1 MNQEKS
7 KNIESRLLTLEK
19 RMRNKSDLESEL
31 SVDLLSALQKKL
43 MSTIQEIN
51 TNYNFESSQKEIETS
66 KKFKEEKI
74 EKEKE
79 AEKLKMGNYEEIKI
93 IKPDETAE
101 ITPLEKIEEKMQS
114 INNDSL
120 KPVDKKEA
128 IFEEINKL
136 TDSKID
142 FNENS
147 RRIEERN
154 IDKKK
159 NSLDSFV
166 KITTPKHSLKRK
178 PEETDFLQKE
188 TKKQAV
194 IEEYFGEK
202 ISTGENSIGNTE
214 VWQKEIRNKKL
225 KLTKQENE
233 KSPLKVTPGKVVLN
247 SNSNTNNTDN
257 ICEITNHAFV
267 IQKLEKEIAV
277 KNIFLL
283 LFPFFFFLATPL
295 NFTIFYFKNFS
306 KNIRLIFLLSKL
318 NPLV

>member
-7 KNIESRLLTLEK
+7 KSIESRLLILEK
-19 RMRNKSDLESEL
+19 RMRNKSDLESDL

-51 TNYNFESSQKEIETS
+51 TNYNFESNQKEIETN
-66 KKFKEEKI
+66 KKIKDEKI

-79 AEKLKMGNYEEIKI
+79 YEKPKIVNFDDIKI
-93 IKPDETAE
+93 LPAE
-101 ITPLEKIEEKMQS
+101 IPQAEKIEEKMQS
-114 INNDSL
+114 INNDNL
-120 KPVDKKEA
+120 KPADRKEV
-128 IFEEINKL
+128 ILEEINKFP
-136 TDSKID
+136 DSKIE

-154 IDKKK
+154 VDKKK

-166 KITTPKHSLKRK
+166 KITTPKQSLKRK

-202 ISTGENSIGNTE
+202 ISTGENSLGNTE

-225 KLTKQENE
+225 KLNKQENE
-233 KSPLKVTPGKVVLN
+233 KSPLKVTPGKVALN
-247 SNSNTNNTDN
+247 SNSSTNNTDN
-257 ICEITNHAFV
+257 TCEITNHALM
-267 IQKLEKEIAV
+267 IQKMEKEIAV
-277 KNIFLL
+277 KIILNIFLHFIFLFL
-283 LFPFFFFLATPL
+283 LLPFIFFLL
-295 NFTIFYFKNFS
+295 KKKKI
-306 KNIRLIFLLSKL
+306 
-318 NPLV
+318 